1 MRQALL
7 SKPLQQQKISQKQI
21 QSLHLLMMNNEEL
34 NRFLQNE
41 YLENPMLEC
50 GGSPAPSCLGRGAVK
65 PADESASFHETAA
78 GDPDSFLRFFLEQLD
93 PFAYT
98 ELEWKIFKFMILMLD
113 EQGFFPYSPEYLYH
127 AFHIPSA
134 QAAKCLETLRTLEP
148 SGVFQPDLAAYLL
161 YQLPPSGRDTPRM
174 KLLIQNH
181 LEDIAAGR
189 LRLIADSLQTDLA
202 EVRRLIK
209 HLRSL
214 SPSPFTG
221 LGRETCAYVTPD
233 ILADYQDGA
242 WEVTLND
249 SWVENYSLNDYY
261 IQMMQQSADPELKA
275 YFHEKYQRGRFI
287 LQKTLQRRATIIAIC
302 NAVIRRQEDFF
313 LGKNPLVPMT
323 LSDIAGDLN
332 MAVSTISRGIK
343 NKYLQHPSGTVLLKS
358 LFTSG
363 ISRNEKDEISSAN
376 ITSMIADM
384 VRSENKKKPYSDN
397 KIAELLQREGIQISR
412 RTVAKYRLLA
422 DIPCTLE
429 RKEPS

>member
-1 MRQALL
+1 MKQTLL
-7 SKPLQQQKISQKQI
+7 SKPLQQQKITQKQI

-41 YLENPMLEC
+41 YLENPMLEYA
-50 GGSPAPSCLGRGAVK
+50 GSSAPSCSGRGAAR
-65 PADESASFHETAA
+65 PADESASFYEAA
-78 GDPDSFLRFFLEQLD
+78 AVDPDGLLRFFLEQLD

-127 AFHIPSA
+127 SFHIPPI
-134 QAAKCLETLRTLEP
+134 QAAKCLEILRTLEP
-148 SGVFQPDLAAYLL
+148 SGVFQPNLTAYLS
-161 YQLPPSGRDTPRM
+161 YQLSGSGGDTPQM

-189 LRLIADSLQTDLA
+189 LRLIADSLKTDLA
-202 EVRRLIK
+202 EVRRLVK
-209 HLRSL
+209 RLRSL

-221 LGRETCAYVTPD
+221 LGPGNCAYVTPD
-233 ILADYQDGA
+233 ILADYQDGV
-242 WEVTLND
+242 WEVALND
-249 SWVENYSLNDYY
+249 NWIENYSLSDYY
-261 IQMMQQSADPELKA
+261 IQMMQQSADPDLKA
-275 YFHEKYQRGRFI
+275 YFYEKYQRGRFL
-287 LQKTLQRRATIIAIC
+287 LQKTLQRRNTILAIC

-313 LGKNPLVPMT
+313 LGKNALVPMT

-332 MAVSTISRGIK
+332 MAVSTISRGVK
-343 NKYLQHPSGTVLLKS
+343 NKYLQYPSGTVLLKS

-363 ISRNEKDEISSAN
+363 IAREEKDEISSTG
-376 ITSMIADM
+376 ITSMITDI
-384 VRSENKKKPYSDN
+384 VRSENKKKPYSDS
-397 KIAELLQREGIQISR
+397 KIAELLQRRGIQISR

-422 DIPCTLE
+422 DIPSTLE